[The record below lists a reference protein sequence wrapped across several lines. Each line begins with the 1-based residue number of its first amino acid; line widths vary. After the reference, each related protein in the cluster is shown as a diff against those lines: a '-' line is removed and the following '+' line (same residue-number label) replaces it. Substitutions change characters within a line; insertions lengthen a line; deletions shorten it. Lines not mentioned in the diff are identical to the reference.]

1 MLILMSYV
9 CVYCRIHVN
18 KLLSIYK
25 LGRAVTSY
33 LAQFLI
39 PLCCS
44 AIMNPPYRRKQKVNH
59 VSKY

>member
-25 LGRAVTSY
+25 LGRTVTSY
-33 LAQFLI
+33 LVQFLI
-39 PLCCS
+39 PHNEPSL
-44 AIMNPPYRRKQKVNH
+44 QKET
-59 VSKY
+59 KGQPCI